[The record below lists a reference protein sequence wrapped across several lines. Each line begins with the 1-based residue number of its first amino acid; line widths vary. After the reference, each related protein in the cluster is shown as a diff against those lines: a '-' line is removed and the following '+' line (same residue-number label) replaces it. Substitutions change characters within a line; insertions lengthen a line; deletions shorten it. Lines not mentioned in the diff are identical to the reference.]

1 MRYLVG
7 LVLALALLASPLS
20 VSAQDAEEGATS
32 EPGAQEPAPSSEPAG
47 EERVPG
53 IERRHPEAFVDPLQP
68 ASEPALKLEVDST
81 ALEVTPTA
89 PPTLEEMNV
98 RVRRAGIGVGVSA
111 LAFVAGWGFVA
122 AGQVGDCF
130 RFCFLGEC
138 TSPPPRCGI
147 FTGTGVVLL
156 TGGLVGIIASG
167 VILRGSKRDRDSL
180 KEPRSLEPMSPDD
193 LTGAKLRQRQRELR
207 NLREAHYGT
216 PRRVQWDLARSRF
229 VF

>member
-1 MRYLVG
+1 MRYLLGFLCVCALVG
-7 LVLALALLASPLS
+7 TLPQSA
-20 VSAQDAEEGATS
+20 SAQDVEEAATA
-32 EPGAQEPAPSSEPAG
+32 EPGVQEPAPSSEPAG

-53 IERRHPEAFVDPLQP
+53 IERWHPEAFVDPSKP

-81 ALEVTPTA
+81 ALEVMPTA

-167 VILRGSKRDRDSL
+167 ILLRKSKRDRDS
-180 KEPRSLEPMSPDD
+180 
-193 LTGAKLRQRQRELR
+193 
-207 NLREAHYGT
+207 LREAHYGT
-216 PRRVQWDLARSRF
+216 PRSLEPPSPDEEPPAHKNSLRGPKYRPH
-229 VF
+229 